1 MFIIFFISAQ
11 FFVVQP
17 INDLFTTTTAVKRPI
32 VPLNSEVSR
41 NKRVDR
47 TVVTVSIVKL
57 LLVFMLFIKNKLLN
71 NHKTILCDRKKIQLK
86 YTTSFFFLQN
96 LSSYLLQCYNQHF
109 RITITFKIILKYVS
123 LWNCIHNIY
132 IIKNTFI

>member
-1 MFIIFFISAQ
+1 MSGHMCIIKMYYFFKIFILYFIKVNVLTGFNVYFFFISAQ

-57 LLVFMLFIKNKLLN
+57 LLVFMLYIKK
-71 NHKTILCDRKKIQLK
+71 
-86 YTTSFFFLQN
+86 
-96 LSSYLLQCYNQHF
+96 
-109 RITITFKIILKYVS
+109 
-123 LWNCIHNIY
+123 
-132 IIKNTFI
+132 

>member
-1 MFIIFFISAQ
+1 MIFLFISAQ

-57 LLVFMLFIKNKLLN
+57 LLGFMLFIKNKQLN
-71 NHKTILCDRKKIQLK
+71 NHETILCDSKRILLK
-86 YTTSFFFLQN
+86 YTLPPFFTKLEFLLTSML
-96 LSSYLLQCYNQHF
+96 
-109 RITITFKIILKYVS
+109 
-123 LWNCIHNIY
+123 
-132 IIKNTFI
+132 